1 MPGGFR
7 IEVQL
12 TGNSPVGKLQRPPTF
27 EIPGARIWTA
37 EPAIEIPP
45 RTVIIGHLFTRG
57 PPSRRVETFEPG
69 AGDALAANDA
79 HRLLRQYW
87 GGYLMVH
94 AGPEGSVRIFR
105 DPSGLLPCYVRR
117 DQGRVTL
124 AGSITD
130 LSKPAPGAANLD
142 EIARILAG
150 GDLRGRSTCVSGVE
164 ELIAGECLVAHG
176 GELRAERYWSPWD
189 HVARTEL
196 GADDMAA
203 ELRRT
208 IADCVGAWAA
218 CFPSIMMG
226 VSGGLDSSIVAVSA
240 SRTAERLTCL
250 NLVSPDF
257 DGDERRYARAL
268 AASIGSPLIEEKREL
283 RDIDVTV
290 SAAPHHPWPVAPL
303 YKQTNEAIHRRLL
316 RELSVDAFF
325 TGNGGD
331 GILCGTRSAV
341 PLIDRLLEEGPRS
354 SLASTVHDLHQLT
367 GTDVKTVLK
376 HGWDR
381 YRRNRGRHRPIINLA
396 GLGKEFGRK
405 IRAEGASHPWL
416 DAPDNVL
423 PGKTV
428 HAAYLMRAQKGVE
441 LYPRAALPPHIAP
454 LMSQPIV
461 EACLAIPTWEWIA
474 GGQNRAVAR
483 KAFEGYLP
491 EVITAR
497 RHKGGPGD
505 FHLSIYRTHRAA
517 LHDRLREGVLAAS
530 GVLDLAFLDAP
541 DDPTWRGAARMDRIL
556 TFVAAENWARYW
568 NAG

>member
-1 MPGGFR
+1 MVGGFR
-7 IEVQL
+7 IEVEMSA
-12 TGNSPVGKLQRPPTF
+12 NCPAPERRRPPTF
-27 EIPGARIWTA
+27 EIPGVMIWTA
-37 EPAIEIPP
+37 EPAIAVPP

-57 PPSRRVETFEPG
+57 PPSRRVEAFE
-69 AGDALAANDA
+69 AGEGDGLAANDA
-79 HRLLRQYW
+79 QRLLRQYW
-87 GGYLMVH
+87 GGYVMVH
-94 AGPEGSVRIFR
+94 ADPAGPVRIFR
-105 DPSGLLPCYVRR
+105 DPSGLLPCYARR
-117 DQGRVTL
+117 DRGRVTL

-130 LSKPAPGAANLD
+130 LANPAPGSANLD

-150 GDLRGRSTCVSGVE
+150 GDLRGRRTCVSDVE
-164 ELIAGECLVAHG
+164 ELIAGECLVFDKDD
-176 GELRAERYWSPWD
+176 LRTEQYWSPWD
-189 HVARTEL
+189 HVARSGL
-196 GADDMAA
+196 GADEVTD

-218 CFPSIMMG
+218 CFPSIMVG
-226 VSGGLDSSIVAVSA
+226 VSGGLDSSIVAASA
-240 SRTAERLTCL
+240 ANMAKRLTCL

-268 AASIGSPLIEEKREL
+268 AESIGTLLIEEHREL
-283 RDIDVTV
+283 QDIDVTA

-316 RELSVDAFF
+316 GELPVDAFF
-325 TGNGGD
+325 SGNGGD
-331 GILCGTRSAV
+331 GILCGVRSAV
-341 PLIDRLLEEGPRS
+341 PFIDRLLAEGPRP
-354 SLASTVHDLHQLT
+354 SLGSTLYDLTLLT
-367 GTDVKTVLK
+367 GADAKTVLK
-376 HGWDR
+376 HGWQR
-381 YRRNRGRHRPIINLA
+381 YRRNRGRHRPLINLA
-396 GLGKEFGRK
+396 GLGKEIGRT

-416 DAPDNVL
+416 DAPDDIL

-441 LYPRAALPPHIAP
+441 LYPRATMPPHIAP

-491 EVITAR
+491 KMITAR
-497 RHKGGPGD
+497 RQKGGPGD

-517 LHDRLREGVLAAS
+517 LHDRLRGGILAAS
-530 GVLDLAFLDAP
+530 GVLDLALLDMP
-541 DDPTWRGAARMDRIL
+541 EDPTWRGAERIDRIL

-568 NAG
+568 AGS

>member
-1 MPGGFR
+1 M
-7 IEVQL
+7 
-12 TGNSPVGKLQRPPTF
+12 TANPPAPKRQQPATF
-27 EIPGARIWTA
+27 EIPGVRIWTA
-37 EPAIEIPP
+37 EPAIAIPP

-57 PPSRRVETFEPG
+57 PPSRRVEAFEHG
-69 AGDALAANDA
+69 EGDALAANDA
-79 HRLLRQYW
+79 QRLLRQYW

-94 AGPEGSVRIFR
+94 ADPAGLVRIFR

-117 DQGRVTL
+117 DHGRVTL

-130 LSKPAPGAANLD
+130 LAKPAPGAANLD

-150 GDLRGRSTCVSGVE
+150 GDLRGRQTCVSGVE
-164 ELIAGECLVAHG
+164 ELIAGECFIVG
-176 GELRAERYWSPWD
+176 RGESRTERYWSPWD
-189 HVARTEL
+189 HVSRSEL
-196 GADDMAA
+196 GADEMAE
-203 ELRRT
+203 ELRCT

-218 CFPSIMMG
+218 CFPSIMVG

-268 AASIGSPLIEEKREL
+268 AETIGEPLIEENRKL
-283 RDIDVTV
+283 RDIDVAV

-316 RELSVDAFF
+316 RELPVEAFF
-325 TGNGGD
+325 SGNGGD
-331 GILCGTRSAV
+331 GIFCGVRSAV
-341 PLIDRLLEEGPRS
+341 PFIDRLLDEGPRP
-354 SLASTVHDLHQLT
+354 SLASTLYDLTLLT
-367 GTDVKTVLK
+367 GADAKTVLK

-381 YRRNRGRHRPIINLA
+381 YRRNRGRHRPLINLA
-396 GLGKEFGRK
+396 GLGQEFGRK
-405 IRAEGASHPWL
+405 IRAAGASHPWL
-416 DAPDNVL
+416 NVPDNIL

-441 LYPRAALPPHIAP
+441 LYPRATMPPHIAP

-461 EACLAIPTWEWIA
+461 EACLAIPTWQWIA

-483 KAFEGYLP
+483 KAFAGCLP
-491 EVITAR
+491 ELVAAR
-497 RHKGGPGD
+497 KQKGGPGD

-517 LHDRLREGVLAAS
+517 LHDRLRGGILAAS
-530 GVLDLAFLDAP
+530 GVLDLALLELP
-541 DDPTWRGAARMDRIL
+541 EDPTWRGAKRIDRIL

-568 NAG
+568 AGS